1 MLVKSWFYIGALFGL
16 TGTVLGAYGAHGLA
30 SSGASDSLMS
40 AFNTGVQYQFYH
52 ALALLF
58 MVLALRIKPLKT
70 LHLAAGFFTL
80 GTVLF
85 SGSIYALVLLGTK
98 GIGFITPLGGV
109 CFMAGW
115 FSLLLAGR
123 SWLRFES

>member
-1 MLVKSWFYIGALFGL
+1 MLVNIWFYIAALMGL

-30 SSGASDSLMS
+30 ASGASASLIS

-58 MVLALRIKPLKT
+58 IVLAMRVKTLKT
-70 LHLAAGFFTL
+70 LHVAAGFFTL

-85 SGSIYALVLLGTK
+85 SGSIYALVLFGTK

-115 FSLLLAGR
+115 LSVLLAGR
-123 SWLRFES
+123 TWLRS

>member
-1 MLVKSWFYIGALFGL
+1 MLVNIWFYIAALMGL
-16 TGTVLGAYGAHGLA
+16 TGTALGAYGAHGLA
-30 SSGASDSLMS
+30 ASGASASLIS

-58 MVLALRIKPLKT
+58 MVLAMRVKTLKT
-70 LHLAAGFFTL
+70 LHVAAGFFTL

-85 SGSIYALVLLGTK
+85 SGSIYALVLFGTK

-115 FSLLLAGR
+115 LSVLLAGR
-123 SWLRFES
+123 TWLRS

>member
-1 MLVKSWFYIGALFGL
+1 MLVKSWFYIAGLLGL
-16 TGTVLGAYGAHGLA
+16 TGTALGAYGAHGLA
-30 SSGASDSLMS
+30 SSGTSESLVS

-52 ALALLF
+52 ALALLL
-58 MVLALRIKPLKT
+58 MVLALRVKSLKT

-80 GTVLF
+80 GSLLF

-98 GIGFITPLGGV
+98 GIGFVTPLGGV

-115 FSLLLAGR
+115 VCVLLAGR
-123 SWLRFES
+123 AWLRSDF

>member
-1 MLVKSWFYIGALFGL
+1 MLVKVWFYIAALLGL
-16 TGTVLGAYGAHGLA
+16 TGTALGAYGAHGLA
-30 SSGASDSLMS
+30 ASGVSASLVS

-52 ALALLF
+52 ALALLL

-70 LHLAAGFFTL
+70 LHVAAGFFTL
-80 GTVLF
+80 GSLLF

-98 GIGFITPLGGV
+98 GIGFMTPLGGV

-115 FSLLLAGR
+115 LSILLAGR
-123 SWLRFES
+123 TWLRS

>member
-1 MLVKSWFYIGALFGL
+1 MLVNIWFYVAALLGL
-16 TGTVLGAYGAHGLA
+16 TGTGLGAYGAHGLA
-30 SSGASDSLMS
+30 ASGVSAAQVS

-52 ALALLF
+52 ALALLL
-58 MVLALRIKPLKT
+58 MVLALRVKPVKT
-70 LHLAAGFFTL
+70 LHLAAAFFTL
-80 GTVLF
+80 GTLLF

-115 FSLLLAGR
+115 LSLLLAGR
-123 SWLRFES
+123 TWLRS

>member
-1 MLVKSWFYIGALFGL
+1 MLAKFGFYIAALFGL
-16 TGTVLGAYGAHGLA
+16 TATALGAYGAHGLSA
-30 SSGASDSLMS
+30 SGVEPALVA
-40 AFNTGVQYQFYH
+40 AFNTGVQYQFFH

-58 MVLALRIKPLKT
+58 LVLALRVSNVKPLQW
-70 LHLAAGFFTL
+70 AVIFFTL
-80 GTVLF
+80 GTLLF

-115 FSLLLAGR
+115 LSVLLAGR
-123 SWLRFES
+123 TWLRS

>member
-1 MLVKSWFYIGALFGL
+1 MINWWFYLAGLFGL
-16 TGTVLGAYGAHGLA
+16 SATALGAYGAHGL
-30 SSGASDSLMS
+30 SSGGTAPQLVA
-40 AFNTGVQYQFYH
+40 AFNSGVQYQFYH

-58 MVLALRIKPLKT
+58 VVLALRLAPVKL
-70 LHLAAGFFTL
+70 LHLAAGWFVL

-85 SGSIYALVLLGTK
+85 SGSIYALVLFGTK

-115 FSLLLAGR
+115 LSLLLAGR
-123 SWLRFES
+123 TWLRS

>member
-1 MLVKSWFYIGALFGL
+1 MLAKFAFYSAALFGL
-16 TGTVLGAYGAHGLA
+16 TATALGAYGAHGLA
-30 SSGASDSLMS
+30 ASGVEASLVAS
-40 AFNTGVQYQFYH
+40 FNTGVQYQFFH

-58 MVLALRIKPLKT
+58 LVLALRVNTVKPLQW
-70 LHLAAGFFTL
+70 AVIFFTL
-80 GTVLF
+80 GTLLF

-115 FSLLLAGR
+115 LSVLLAGR
-123 SWLRFES
+123 TWLRS